1 VQGKESGNVL
11 QRWVNLMMRD
21 LNFAGATDGFQTDP
35 RTDDARTRA
44 EVLQL
49 EELILS
55 GQADQELRDDEIEE
69 HQR

>member
-1 VQGKESGNVL
+1 
-11 QRWVNLMMRD
+11 MMRD